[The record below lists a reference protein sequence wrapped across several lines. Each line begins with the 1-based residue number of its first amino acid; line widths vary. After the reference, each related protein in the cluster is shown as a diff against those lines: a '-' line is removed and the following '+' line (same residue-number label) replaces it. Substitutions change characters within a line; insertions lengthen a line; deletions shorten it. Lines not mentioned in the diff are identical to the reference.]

1 MSKIDRKRLARGTK
15 LTPDHL
21 FDPLTDGASTGAAHQ
36 INQSN
41 IGVEQLNTPSAPFRV
56 NLHIPYL
63 ASDIH
68 DDEDQASFGV
78 PFTLPPLQE
87 FFDVTTATTGSTGE
101 FGPNITDTTP
111 RIMLDEFSFSFG
123 QRAENAAIA
132 DQFYGDAD
140 GTAGR
145 DGESGDTGKMTFDGS
160 VDLNLRISLREKA
173 PMRFSTVGYPNA
185 YDVEN
190 VEIQKE
196 VFGIDVPNTFFLDPD
211 VRLNPFVVTD
221 INKSINPYST
231 YMLVI
236 EAPGLVKPSSG
247 GNKTLCLPSVQASLR
262 FRHPLVTRDMG
273 ADIQNLPDNT
283 TQNNRGAKGTRAA
296 AGASITIT
304 EPAAGSIITADQAGG
319 VSNEMA
325 TIDKVF
331 KDKLKGGYDEY
342 AMRPALEE
350 LQEDAGYEVITVPLF
365 NNRVNGGILE
375 NDIASE
381 PYVVTSGG
389 NQTQVW
395 DRRIIPLSYPI
406 SVHHVVL
413 AWNWSAFFPR
423 TGLTVPASQQVPN
436 IATFEADVGVG
447 IGTGLRSDGW
457 GYNQLARLAIRSP
470 TDTSSATNIPPA
482 TWRFASIDRIKYR
495 RRSILRQGSVLT
507 NFSESQRNAWDWELH
522 QVPIVTDGVT
532 NGAGYFTQGKPFFAS
547 RTWTLNQQ
555 RNNVMSTGSPAAP
568 IKEGQE
574 QFLEVRM
581 KISDTAGLNNLAT
594 GSVISGYGG
603 HFVYIIGKKHLC

>member
-21 FDPLTDGASTGAAHQ
+21 FDPLTDGSSTGAAYQ
-36 INQSN
+36 VNNAN
-41 IGVEQLNTPSAPFRV
+41 IEVDQLDTPSAPFRV

-87 FFDVTTATTGSTGE
+87 FFDVTVLTTGSTGE

-111 RIMLDEFSFSFG
+111 RIMLDEFSFSFD

-132 DQFYGDAD
+132 DQFYGH
-140 GTAGR
+140 GGGAGR
-145 DGESGDTGKMTFDGS
+145 NGESTDQGKMTFDGA

-173 PMRFSTVGYPNA
+173 PMMFSTVGYPNA

-190 VEIQKE
+190 VQIQKE
-196 VFGIDVPNTFFLDPD
+196 VFGVDVPNTFFLDPD

-236 EAPGLVKPSSG
+236 EAPGLVNPASG
-247 GNKTLCLPSVQASLR
+247 SDNHVCLPSVQASLR
-262 FRHPLVTRDMG
+262 FRHPLVARDTG
-273 ADIQNLPDNT
+273 ADIQNLPDAT
-283 TQNNRGAKGTRAA
+283 TQNNQGAKATRTA

-304 EPAAGSIITADQAGG
+304 EPSAGSVITADQAGG

-325 TIDKVF
+325 SIDKVF

-365 NNRVNGGILE
+365 NNRVNGGIIE
-375 NDIASE
+375 DNIAAE

-389 NQTQVW
+389 DQTQVW
-395 DRRIIPLSYPI
+395 DRRIVPLSYPF

-423 TGLTVPASQQVPN
+423 FGLTAPAGQQVPD
-436 IATFEADVGVG
+436 AAAFECDLGVG
-447 IGTGLRSDGW
+447 IGSGIRSDGW
-457 GYNQLARLAIRSP
+457 GYNQVARLRIISP
-470 TDTSSATNIPPA
+470 TDTASATNIPPA
-482 TWRFASIDRIKYR
+482 SWRYASIDRIKYR
-495 RRSILRQGSVLT
+495 RRSILRQGSVLGT
-507 NFSESQRNAWDWELH
+507 FSESRRNAWDWELH
-522 QVPIVTDGVT
+522 QVPIVTDGVVL
-532 NGAGYFTQGKPFFAS
+532 GDGYFTQGKPFFAA

-555 RNNVMSTGSPAAP
+555 RNNVMSTGVPGTP

-574 QFLEVRM
+574 QFIEVRM
-581 KISDTAGLNNLAT
+581 KIEDPAGLNNLAT